1 MCVLFLC
8 LQLEVVEDDKV
19 LRSLLSDD
27 PAGFVYASG
36 FSTPITQVTMDDIPL
51 LLKII
56 CVHSCVV
63 PIKAELDQLKE
74 GLNLFNV
81 IDILKDLGLEE
92 HD

>member
-27 PAGFVYASG
+27 PADVVYASG
-36 FSTPITQVTMDDIPL
+36 PITQVTMNDIPL

-63 PIKAELDQLKE
+63 PLQYPEKVSSTNKTTVCFRWEYQ
-74 GLNLFNV
+74 
-81 IDILKDLGLEE
+81 
-92 HD
+92 HP